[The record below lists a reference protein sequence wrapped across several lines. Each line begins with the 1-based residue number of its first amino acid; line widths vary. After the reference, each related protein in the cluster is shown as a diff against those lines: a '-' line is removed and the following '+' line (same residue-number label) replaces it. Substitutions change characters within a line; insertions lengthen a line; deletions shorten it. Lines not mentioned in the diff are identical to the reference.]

1 MEKKVPTPIA
11 KYILID
17 SVEQEIETD
26 SGLLLS
32 ADDASSFRYKKGRVI
47 KVGTDV
53 SVISDGDEIY
63 YDKISGHSMVID
75 KVKYTIIEER
85 NVVVVL

>member
-1 MEKKVPTPIA
+1 MSLRPVG
-11 KYILID
+11 KYILIQP
-17 SVEQEIETD
+17 VEQEIETD

-32 ADDASSFRYKKGRVI
+32 AEDASSFRYKRGKVV

-53 SVISDGDEIY
+53 VAISNDDEIY
-63 YDKISGHSMVID
+63 YDKVSGHSMVID

>member
-1 MEKKVPTPIA
+1 MSLKPIG
-11 KYILID
+11 KYILVQT
-17 SVEQEIETD
+17 VEQEIETD

-32 ADDASSFRYKKGRVI
+32 AEDASSFRYKRGNVV

-53 SVISDGDEIY
+53 TAISDGDEIY
-63 YDKISGHSMVID
+63 YDKVSGHSMVID